1 MKKQN
6 ITIDAVKLLKAEYKN
21 AKVLLKRFDKNTFKY
36 NNRIK
41 EISNAIVNFKQ
52 SLIKNPV

>member
-1 MKKQN
+1 MNKKN
-6 ITIDAVKLLKAEYKN
+6 ITPDTLNLLKAEYKYT
-21 AKVLLKRFDKNTFKY
+21 KVLLKKFDKNTIKY

-52 SLIKNPV
+52 SLIKNPI

>member
-1 MKKQN
+1 MNKKN
-6 ITIDAVKLLKAEYKN
+6 ITPHTLNLLKAEYKN
-21 AKVLLKRFDKNTFKY
+21 TKVLLKKFDKNTIKF

-52 SLIKNPV
+52 SLIENPI